1 MQQDRLRLH
10 LNSMGTIQGDD
21 SVCIVIMVEETNKM
35 QLAFV
40 TDDDMRRQL
49 SLRLHKPEGDTR
61 LSKLLPEVMWE
72 TMRGFSEA
80 DDYEMMIESVGENGE
95 YNTTLR
101 NKILGVKHDIRL
113 SDAVLLQE
121 VADIPLYINISLV
134 KQQMMPYHENSN
146 STALPINIMPMAV
159 LEKGLADCLAKEDYR
174 MAQRLKNEINKRK
187 TFNNNK
193 GGETR

>member
-10 LNSMGTIQGDD
+10 LNSMGAIQGDD

-40 TDDDMRRQL
+40 TDADMRRQL
-49 SLRLHKPEGDTR
+49 ALRMHRHEGDTGM
-61 LSKLLPEVMWE
+61 SKMLPEVMWE

-80 DDYEMMIESVGENGE
+80 EDYEMMIESVGEDGE
-95 YNTTLR
+95 YHTTLR
-101 NKILGVKHDIRL
+101 NKILGLKHAIRL

-121 VADIPLYINISLV
+121 VSDIPLYINISLV
-134 KQQMMPYHENSN
+134 KQQMMPFHENSN
-146 STALPINIMPMAV
+146 STALPINVMPIAV
-159 LEKGLADCLAKEDYR
+159 LEKGLADCIAKEDYH

-187 TFNNNK
+187 TSNNK